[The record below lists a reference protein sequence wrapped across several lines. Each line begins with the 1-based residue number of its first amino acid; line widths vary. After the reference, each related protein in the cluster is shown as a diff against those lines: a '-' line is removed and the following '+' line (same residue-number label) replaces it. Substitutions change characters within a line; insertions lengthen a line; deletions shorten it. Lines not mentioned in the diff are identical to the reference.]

1 MAYFPFM
8 IQLDDKQCLIVGGG
22 AVAAR
27 KAAQMYEFGA
37 CVTVVAPEICGELR
51 TMAGG
56 KSSDKTADMV
66 EHADGDYPEKPNR
79 IRVWQRKVT
88 ESDISGMDVVIMAT
102 DDTELNSRYAELC
115 RSNHILVNVVDVK
128 KDCDFYF
135 PAIIKQGEVVISVS
149 TGGSSPMLASKIKK
163 DIRQNLRTDY
173 GQIAEELG
181 TVREGILAEETD
193 EQARKRRFA
202 AIVEAKM
209 QEQRIRIG
217 TRGSK
222 LAQIQTDMVIE
233 QLKKQYPDVR
243 FEKVIVTTKG
253 DKQKE
258 AAISSF
264 GGKAV
269 FVEEIEDALL
279 SGAID
284 LAVHSAKDMP
294 NPCKKGLGIAGVLPR
309 ACVQDVLIYRKDTD
323 IWKKDAF
330 TVGTGSLRRRC
341 QIKELYPQAECM
353 ELRGNVTTRIQKL
366 RDGMYDA
373 IVLAAAGIERLGI
386 HQEPDLCY
394 KYLDVDAML
403 PAAGQGIIAIEAC
416 EETLPYRMAQT
427 ISDAETAV
435 CLQAE
440 RDVVR
445 EMEAGCH
452 EPIGVYATWKDEKT
466 MQVRVMNA
474 RSGKVEREMWEREV
488 R

>member
-8 IQLDDKQCLIVGGG
+8 IQLDDKKCLIVGGG
-22 AVAAR
+22 VVAAR
-27 KAAQMYEFGA
+27 KAEQMCEFGA
-37 CVTVVAPEICGELR
+37 RVTVVAPEICTELLA
-51 TMAGG
+51 MV
-56 KSSDKTADMV
+56 KTIRI
-66 EHADGDYPEKPNR
+66 EK
-79 IRVWQRKVT
+79 RKVT
-88 ESDISGMDVVIMAT
+88 EADISGMDVVIMAT
-102 DDTELNSRYAELC
+102 DDAELNSRYAKLC
-115 RSNHILVNVVDVK
+115 RSKHILVNVVDVK

-135 PAIIKQGEVVISVS
+135 PAIIKQGEVVVSVS

-163 DIRQNLRTDY
+163 NIRQTLRTDY

-181 TVREGILAEETD
+181 AIREEILAEEPD
-193 EQARKRRFA
+193 ERARKRRFA

-233 QLKKQYPDVR
+233 QLKKHYPDVR

-269 FVEEIEDALL
+269 FVEEIEEALL
-279 SGAID
+279 DGTID

-309 ACVQDVLIYRKDTD
+309 ACVQDVLIYRAGTD
-323 IWKKDAF
+323 IRSNTF

-366 RDGMYDA
+366 RDGLYDA
-373 IVLAAAGIERLGI
+373 IILAAAGIERLGI
-386 HQEPDLCY
+386 EKEPDLVY
-394 KYLDVDAML
+394 EYLDVDAML

-416 EETLPYRMAQT
+416 EGTLPYRMAHM
-427 ISDAETAV
+427 ISDAETEG
-435 CLQAE
+435 CLRAE
-440 RDVVR
+440 RAVVR

-452 EPIGVYATWKDEKT
+452 EPIGVYATWKNEKKLC
-466 MQVRVMNA
+466 VRVMNA
-474 RSGKVEREMWEREV
+474 RSGSIERETVEREIEDV
-488 R
+488 K